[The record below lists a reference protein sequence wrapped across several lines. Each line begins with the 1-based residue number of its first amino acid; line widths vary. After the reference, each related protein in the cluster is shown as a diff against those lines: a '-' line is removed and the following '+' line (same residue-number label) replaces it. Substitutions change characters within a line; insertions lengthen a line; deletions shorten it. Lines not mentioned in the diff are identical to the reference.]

1 MTYHPSGSPDGF
13 HSSSNLAEHAVCA
26 PEPAAQDCPFP
37 PPNCMNFRAIMENR
51 WLSLL
56 KRALSGWMDDKA
68 LRLSAALAYY
78 SIFSIAPLLVITI
91 GIAGLVMGREAVS
104 GQLYGELK
112 GYVGPQSA
120 EAIQSMVESASK
132 PSQGVMATVTG
143 FVMLLLGASGVFG
156 QLKDALNTIW
166 GVKPKPGRGA
176 LAMVRG
182 KFMNFGMVLV
192 IGFLLLVSLLLSTA
206 IAGLNQRLE
215 SALPFPAFVGAAAA
229 FVISLGL
236 VTILFAMI
244 FKVLPDAQIRWR
256 HVWFGALITALL
268 FEIGKTGLS
277 WYLGR
282 EGAASAYGA
291 AGAVVLLLLWV
302 YYTSCILFFG
312 AEFTQVYADADD
324 CVTEPAA
331 HAERVTTADRA
342 QQGLPAAAPAAG
354 SAPTAPAASH
364 DNDAPPWHPVL
375 APILK
380 YFEGRGLLLGIEA
393 REALQHVISLG
404 IWLAVAVVAI
414 FAGWLLLATTLVGA
428 LTHWLGW
435 SWLKAA
441 GVTGGLHLLIAVA
454 AGLLMWRRLTTA
466 RWFAESINEFNKD
479 RTWLK
484 TRTTK
489 N

>member
-1 MTYHPSGSPDGF
+1 MDLKTIMT
-13 HSSSNLAEHAVCA
+13 
-26 PEPAAQDCPFP
+26 
-37 PPNCMNFRAIMENR
+37 NR
-51 WLSLL
+51 WLALL
-56 KRALSGWMDDKA
+56 KRSLDRWMEDKA

-91 GIAGLVMGREAVS
+91 GIAGLVMGDEAVA

-112 GYVGPQSA
+112 GYVGAQSA

-156 QLKDALNTIW
+156 ELKDALNTIW
-166 GVKPKPGRGA
+166 GVKPKPGQGI

-182 KFMNFGMVLV
+182 KFLNFGMVLV
-192 IGFLLLVSLLLSTA
+192 IGFLLLVSLVLSTA
-206 IAGLNQRLE
+206 IAGLNHRLE
-215 SALPFPAFVGAAAA
+215 SVLPLPAFVWAAVA
-229 FVISLGL
+229 FVISLGI
-236 VTILFAMI
+236 VTTLFAMI

-268 FEIGKTGLS
+268 FEVGKTGLG

-312 AEFTQVYADADD
+312 AEFTQVYAEAGDG
-324 CVTEPAA
+324 VTEPSANA
-331 HAERVTTADRA
+331 LRVTKEERA
-342 QQGLPAAAPAAG
+342 QQVLPATAAKT
-354 SAPTAPAASH
+354 SAPSAPETNRATPAASSH
-364 DNDAPPWHPVL
+364 RVL

-380 YFEGRGLLLGIEA
+380 YLEGRGLLLSIEA
-393 REALQHVISLG
+393 REALKQVVNLG

-435 SWLKAA
+435 SWLTAA
-441 GVTGGLHLLIAVA
+441 GVAGGLHILVALA
-454 AGLLMWRRLTTA
+454 AGFLMWKRLTTA
-466 RWFAESINEFNKD
+466 RWFADSINELKKD
-479 RTWLK
+479 RAWLT